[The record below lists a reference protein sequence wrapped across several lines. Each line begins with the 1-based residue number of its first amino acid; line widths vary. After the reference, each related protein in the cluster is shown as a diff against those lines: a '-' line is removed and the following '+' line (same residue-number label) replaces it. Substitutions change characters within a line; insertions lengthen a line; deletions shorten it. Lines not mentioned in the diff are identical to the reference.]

1 MRVRPLLTQLNDP
14 GLSRIKARLWPPFQ
28 NRAMLIR
35 WSRARLATK
44 IGIVG
49 AALLTIGLAAITLT
63 LWIGWQ
69 LEGGA
74 AAVNEAGRLRMQTW
88 RMAHLA
94 AIGDREQL
102 QTQVRAYESAL
113 RQLLSGDPARP
124 LFLPRDARTM
134 AAYQAVSEDWRRLTS
149 SAADGLPGPSGA
161 QAESLV
167 HRVDQLVDAVEA
179 RMAAW
184 NSLLSAVQL
193 ALVGLTIAAS
203 VIFLYASHLVVFAPV
218 DRLRRGLNA
227 LEQGTLDVRI
237 REDALDEFGDLARG
251 FNRMADRLQAVYR
264 GMEDEVRAKT
274 ADLRQEQH
282 RLAALY
288 DAAGFAAG
296 ARSQRELAAGFGE
309 RVREVAR
316 ADAVAVRWMD
326 PSDQRMVLLASQG
339 LPPAMAEAERCLVP
353 GACHCGTP
361 QPRAR
366 VISIASSGQAQS
378 HCIKARF
385 VAVINVALT
394 VQGRTMGEID
404 LLYREPPELAEADR
418 ELLDS
423 LASHLSSAM
432 DSLRNEALQREAAV
446 AEERGMLARELHD
459 SIAQSLAFMKIQLQ
473 LLKDA
478 QQGGQTATAA
488 RLLDEL
494 ALGLKEGTADVRAL
508 LMHFRT
514 RTDGDDLL
522 PALQQT
528 LQKFRLQSGVR
539 AELEVDGHGA
549 PLPADVQVQLL
560 HVVQEALSNVR
571 KHAQA
576 QQVHIRLAHQPH
588 WQIEVRDD
596 GCGFDAEA
604 GAPDD
609 SHVGLR
615 IMRERAAKVGA
626 AVELDSRPGAG
637 TRVRVSL
644 PEPEAMKS

>member
-1 MRVRPLLTQLNDP
+1 M
-14 GLSRIKARLWPPFQ
+14 F
-28 NRAMLIR
+28 IR

-44 IGIVG
+44 IGILG
-49 AALLTIGLAAITLT
+49 ASLLTIGLASIGLT

-74 AAVNEAGRLRMQTW
+74 AAVNEAGRLRMKTW
-88 RMAHLA
+88 RMAYLA
-94 AIGDREQL
+94 ATGDDAQL
-102 QTQVRAYESAL
+102 RAQATAYEAAL
-113 RQLLSGDPARP
+113 RELMVGDPARP
-124 LFLPRDARTM
+124 LFLPRDGRTS
-134 AAYQAVSEDWRRLTS
+134 AAYQAVTADWQALK
-149 SAADGLPGPSGA
+149 SASRNGVPALRGD
-161 QAESLV
+161 QAEALV
-167 HRVDQLVDAVEA
+167 RRVDLLVNAVEA
-179 RMAAW
+179 RMASW
-184 NSLLSAVQL
+184 SSLLSAVQL
-193 ALVGLTIAAS
+193 ALVGLAIAAA
-203 VIFLYASHLVVFAPV
+203 VVFLYASHLVVFAPV

-227 LEQGTLDVRI
+227 LEQGALGMRI
-237 REDALDEFGDLARG
+237 PEDALDEFGELARG
-251 FNRMADRLQAVYR
+251 FNRMAERLQAVYR

-274 ADLRQEQH
+274 ADLRQEQR

-288 DAAGFAAG
+288 DAAAFAAG
-296 ARSQRELAAGFGE
+296 AQSQRELAAGFGD
-309 RVREVAR
+309 RVRQVAG

-326 PSDQRMVLLASQG
+326 PSDQRMVLLAAQG
-339 LPPAMAEAERCLVP
+339 LPPAMMEAERCLVP

-361 QPRAR
+361 GPRAR
-366 VISIASSGQAQS
+366 VVPIASADASRS
-378 HCIKARF
+378 HCAKANF
-385 VAVINVALT
+385 VALVNVALT
-394 VQGRTMGEID
+394 LQGRAMGEID
-404 LLYREPPELAEADR
+404 LLYREMPQLAESDR

-473 LLKDA
+473 LLKTA
-478 QQGGQTATAA
+478 QQQGQATVAA

-494 ALGLKEGTADVRAL
+494 ELGLKEGTADVRAL
-508 LMHFRT
+508 LLHFRT

-528 LQKFRLQSGVR
+528 LQKFRLQSGVQ

-571 KHAQA
+571 KHARA
-576 QQVHIRLAHQPH
+576 QQVHVRLAHQPH
-588 WQIEVRDD
+588 WQIDIRDD
-596 GCGFDAEA
+596 GCGFDTHA
-604 GAPDD
+604 GPPDD

-644 PEPEAMKS
+644 PESEALNP

>member
-1 MRVRPLLTQLNDP
+1 M
-14 GLSRIKARLWPPFQ
+14 F
-28 NRAMLIR
+28 IR

-44 IGIVG
+44 IGILG
-49 AALLTIGLAAITLT
+49 AILLTISLAAIGST

-94 AIGDREQL
+94 ATGDRAEL
-102 QTQVRAYESAL
+102 QAQVRAYETAL
-113 RQLLSGDPARP
+113 RQLLEGDPARP
-124 LFLPRDARTM
+124 LFLPKDRVTATAYAGVTEAWSALK
-134 AAYQAVSEDWRRLTS
+134 AA
-149 SAADGLPGPSGA
+149 SAGGLPAPTGA
-161 QAESLV
+161 QAQALV
-167 HRVDQLVDAVEA
+167 ARVDRLVNAVEA

-184 NSLLSAVQL
+184 SSLLSAVQL
-193 ALVGLTIAAS
+193 SLVGLAIAAS
-203 VIFLYASHLVVFAPV
+203 VVCLYASHLVVFAPV

-227 LEQGTLDVRI
+227 LEQGTLGARMP
-237 REDALDEFGDLARG
+237 EDALDEFGELARG
-251 FNRMADRLQAVYR
+251 FNRMAERLQAVYR

-274 ADLRQEQH
+274 ADLRQEQR

-288 DAAGFAAG
+288 DAAAFAAG
-296 ARSQRELAAGFGE
+296 AHSQRELAVGFCD
-309 RVREVAR
+309 RVRQVAR
-316 ADAVAVRWMD
+316 ADAVVVRRMD
-326 PSDQRMVLLASQG
+326 PSEQRMVLLASQG
-339 LPPAMAEAERCLVP
+339 LPPAMADAERCLVP

-361 QPRAR
+361 GPRAR
-366 VISIASSGQAQS
+366 VIPIAGHIDKRS
-378 HCIKARF
+378 HCAKAGF
-385 VAVINVALT
+385 TTLVNVVLT
-394 VQGRTMGEID
+394 AQGRAVGEID
-404 LLYREPPELAEADR
+404 LLYREEPHLVEADR

-432 DSLRNEALQREAAV
+432 ESLRSGAQQREAAV

-473 LLKDA
+473 LLQKA
-478 QQGGQTATAA
+478 QQDGQTAVAS

-494 ALGLKEGTADVRAL
+494 ALGLKESTADVRAL
-508 LMHFRT
+508 LMNFRT

-528 LQKFRLQSGVR
+528 LQKFRLQSGLQ

-549 PLPADVQVQLL
+549 PLPPDVQVQLL

-571 KHAQA
+571 KHARA
-576 QQVHIRLAHQPH
+576 QQVQIRLAHQPH
-588 WQIEVRDD
+588 WQIEIRDD

-626 AVELDSRPGAG
+626 AVELESRPGAG

-644 PEPEAMKS
+644 PEPEAMTS